1 LERDIRR
8 IRAETFKNLIYARAH
23 RRRTRFDNGNGGR
36 SLEGLTRATTE
47 GVDMRRFAILMAMA
61 LVSAVGVSPAAGQ
74 VLEDPLPDLPVP
86 VPDVPDVDVPDLPGG
101 GGGGGGDDT
110 PIDLPGT
117 GGGGVLGGSGG
128 GGGDPVSGSG
138 GSGGGL
144 TGSGGSG
151 GGGGEKSGGGERQSR
166 SDSCPCATAAT
177 GNPVAGDYDKCP
189 VEDGAFATDDEV
201 NSALAAPAGPGGGPD
216 SGSGGALGA
225 QSFGEDPSSPGAAG
239 AVIFGSDSGSSM
251 LAGALLGV
259 SGLVL
264 LVGIAGGVRALHG
277 RLRTDSRFP

>member
-1 LERDIRR
+1 LTTKRR
-8 IRAETFKNLIYARAH
+8 EK
-23 RRRTRFDNGNGGR
+23 
-36 SLEGLTRATTE
+36 LEGLTRATTE
-47 GVDMRRFAILMAMA
+47 GVDMRRFAILMAVVLM
-61 LVSAVGVSPAAGQ
+61 SAVGASSAAGQ
-74 VLEDPLPDLPVP
+74 VLEDPLPDSPVS

-101 GGGGGGDDT
+101 GGGGGSGSGGGDDT

-138 GSGGGL
+138 GSGGGD
-144 TGSGGSG
+144 TGSG
-151 GGGGEKSGGGERQSR
+151 GGGGEKSGGGERQAR

-189 VEDGAFATDDEV
+189 VEDGAFATDGEV

-216 SGSGGALGA
+216 SGSGGVLGA
-225 QSFGEDPSSPGAAG
+225 QSFGGDPSSPGAAG
-239 AVIFGSDSGSSM
+239 AGIFGSDSGSSM

-277 RLRTDSRFP
+277 RIRTDSRFP